1 MNLVVAFPAR
11 SEFERARSRLD
22 SMRLSY
28 ELLSPDPGYSLV
40 GIPAL
45 ICDSQRLA
53 AIQSDTESLI
63 TVSGWVDLRPATI
76 AVPQSPPEE
85 FQEDVLGKVAIMFLG
100 PCVADETRIRLI
112 AHISGDLSAVLPYLN
127 TEIPAASFN
136 AQSPSLTFYDKHRLI
151 TLYPGRIAIGKAEDL
166 VDGWRTLES
175 LRVLANT
182 VWARRESILPTYKM
196 RARPSA
202 VEIYKRLPR
211 TNCKMCGEQTC
222 LALAGR
228 LWRGEAAPSQCQ
240 PAFSSEYA
248 HLRGALIEICRSLG
262 VVEAEMGGNG

>member
-22 SMRLSY
+22 SKRLSY
-28 ELLSPDPGYSLV
+28 DLLSPDPGYSFV
-40 GIPAL
+40 GTPAL

-53 AIQSDTESLI
+53 AIQSDNEPLI
-63 TVSGWVDLRPATI
+63 TVSGWVDLKPATI
-76 AVPQSPPEE
+76 AVPQSRPEE
-85 FQEDVLGKVAIMFLG
+85 FQEDIFGKVAIMFLG
-100 PCVADETRIRLI
+100 PCMADETRIRLI
-112 AHISGDLSAVLPYLN
+112 AHISGDLSAVFPYLN
-127 TEIPAASFN
+127 TEIPAAAFN

-151 TLYPGRIAIGKAEDL
+151 TLYPRRIAIGKAEDL

-182 VWARRESILPTYKM
+182 VWARRESILPTCEM
-196 RARPSA
+196 RARPPA

-222 LALAGR
+222 LAFAGR
-228 LWRGEAAPSQCQ
+228 LWRGEATPSQCH

-248 HLRGALIEICRSLG
+248 HLRGALIEICTSLG
-262 VVEAEMGGNG
+262 VVEAEVGGKV